1 MFVRTFTNG
10 GFTVGDHEVEV
21 GLYSDNTPYVKAG
34 NLFNASYESPTKAM
48 IRINTISEFHAAM
61 MLGHTLKDLRWDVN
75 LSMPFAF
82 GARQDRRNISGDIL
96 FGAKYYADIINAVG
110 FNEVAIVDPHS
121 NVIAG
126 LINNRRIISAG
137 DVLVGQFGRKFGS
150 YYAGVIAPDAGATA
164 RAYDVAEKIR
174 APKVIQAWK
183 HRDVADGH
191 ITGFGIEPI
200 EAGEYLMV
208 DDICDGGGTF
218 NGLASILPEGVVCDL
233 YVTHGIFSQG
243 LTELKKN
250 FKRIIT
256 TDSVPNYETD
266 LTIIR
271 LKEHFYV

>member
-1 MFVRTFTNG
+1 MIVSFTNILGIG
-10 GFTVGDHEVEV
+10 GKVEVEV
-21 GLYSDNTPYVKAG
+21 GLYSDNTPYAKLGELLNYELRSATVHVK
-34 NLFNASYESPTKAM
+34 
-48 IRINTISEFHAAM
+48 TISEFHAAM
-61 MLGHTLKDLRWDVN
+61 MLGSTLKQMCQYVN
-75 LSMPFAF
+75 LYMPFAF
-82 GARQDRRNISGDIL
+82 GARQDRRNITGDVL

-110 FNEVAIVDPHS
+110 FDKVTIVDPHS

-137 DVLVGQFGRKFGS
+137 DVLVDQFGKKFGS
-150 YYAGVIAPDAGATA
+150 YYAGVIAPDAGAAA
-164 RAYDVAEKIR
+164 RAYDVAEKIG

-183 HRDVADGH
+183 HRDVSNGS

-218 NGLASILPEGVVCDL
+218 IGLANILPDGVVCDL

-243 LTELKKN
+243 LRELKNN

-256 TDSVPNYETD
+256 TDSVPQYNIADIVIPIE
-266 LTIIR
+266 R
-271 LKEHFYV
+271 FYNV

>member
-1 MFVRTFTNG
+1 MRVTTYSRHG
-10 GFTVGDHEVEV
+10 EEIQSHSIDV

-34 NLFNASYESPTKAM
+34 HLFSEGFNLKPEKAV
-48 IRINTISEFHAAM
+48 IEVKTISEFHAAM
-61 MLGHTLKDLRWDVN
+61 MLGHTLKDLRWNVS
-75 LSMPFAF
+75 LYMPFAF

-96 FGAKYYADIINAVG
+96 FGAKYYADIINSVG
-110 FNEVAIVDPHS
+110 FDTVTIVDPHS

-126 LINNRRIISAG
+126 LINNRRIITAG
-137 DVLVGQFGRKFGS
+137 DVLKAMSPKFGS

-164 RAYDVAEKIR
+164 RAYDVAEKIGVPR
-174 APKVIQAWK
+174 VIQAWK
-183 HRDVADGH
+183 HRDVSNGS

-218 NGLASILPEGVVCDL
+218 NGLASILPDGVVCDL

-243 LTELKKN
+243 LRELKKN
-250 FKRIIT
+250 FKKIIT

-266 LTIIR
+266 LLIIR
-271 LKEHFYV
+271 LKELFNV

>member
-1 MFVRTFTNG
+1 MRVTTFTKG
-10 GFTVGDHEVEV
+10 GFKIADHNIDV
-21 GLYSDNTPYVKAG
+21 GLYSDNTPFAKAG
-34 NLFNASYESPTKAM
+34 SLFESKYETPNKA
-48 IRINTISEFHAAM
+48 IIEVSTISEFHAAM
-61 MLGHTLKDLRWDVN
+61 MLGHTLKDLRWSAN
-75 LSMPFAF
+75 LYMPFAF

-137 DVLVGQFGRKFGS
+137 DVLRAGMGAKFGS
-150 YYAGVIAPDAGATA
+150 YYAGVIAPDAGASA
-164 RAYDVAEKIR
+164 RAYDVAEKIG

-200 EAGEYLMV
+200 EAGEYLIV

-243 LTELKKN
+243 LRELRKN

-256 TDSVPNYETD
+256 TDSLPNYETE

-271 LKEHFYV
+271 LKEYFNV